1 MREPVS
7 DILADR
13 AQVTL
18 GMSRMVL
25 VSLLAHGMLVTGL
38 LFSPDWWRATPNP
51 EENAM
56 FISLGGVEGPD
67 TGGMTAPS
75 AKRVD
80 EAVAKPDPLARPVAP
95 PAVKPDMVEAAPT
108 TKPAVKPPVKPVE
121 TAKPKDTG
129 RKAATGAEVTKG
141 TAAVE
146 TNSKVQ
152 TPFGGISSGG
162 GGFGGPQINVG
173 NFCCPD
179 YLKLM
184 QQRIHANWQQKQGTT
199 GRVIVAFT
207 VQRDGRIVDVKVK
220 QSGGQFLDLVSQRA
234 LVSTKQLPPLPRE
247 YPNPTLG
254 VELILDYIR

>member
-25 VSLLAHGMLVTGL
+25 LSLLAHGVLVTVMM
-38 LFSPDWWRATPNP
+38 FSPDWWRVTPKA

-80 EAVAKPDPLARPVAP
+80 EAVTKPDPLARPVPP
-95 PAVKPDMVEAAPT
+95 PAPKPEMTEAIATPKPV
-108 TKPAVKPPVKPVE
+108 TKTPPKPVE
-121 TAKPKDTG
+121 TAKPADTG
-129 RKAATGAEVTKG
+129 RKVATGAEVNKG
-141 TAAVE
+141 TAAAE
-146 TNSKVQ
+146 TGAKVPA
-152 TPFGGISSGG
+152 PFGGISTGG

-173 NFCCPD
+173 NFCCPE

-184 QQRIHANWQQKQGTT
+184 QQRIHANWQQKQGTA
-199 GRVIVAFT
+199 GRVIIAFT
-207 VQRDGRIVDVKVK
+207 VQRDGRLTDVKVK

-234 LVSTKQLPPLPRE
+234 IISTRQLPPLPRE
-247 YPNPTLG
+247 YTNPTLE
-254 VELILDYIR
+254 VELILDYLR

>member
-13 AQVTL
+13 AQITG
-18 GMSRMVL
+18 GMSRMVI
-25 VSLLAHGMLVTGL
+25 VSLLAHGVLVSAL
-38 LFSPDWWRATPNP
+38 LFSPDWWQSPAP

-56 FISLGGVEGPD
+56 FISLGGVEGPN

-80 EAVAKPDPLARPVAP
+80 EAVAKPDPRARTVPP
-95 PAVKPDMVEAAPT
+95 PAAKPEMVEAAPT
-108 TKPAVKPPVKPVE
+108 AKPATKTPPKPVE
-121 TAKPKDTG
+121 TAKPKETG
-129 RKAATGAEVTKG
+129 RRTSTGAEVSKG
-141 TAAVE
+141 NAAAE
-146 TNSKVQ
+146 TGSKIQ
-152 TPFGGISSGG
+152 TPFGGLSTGG

-184 QQRIHANWQQKQGTT
+184 QQRIHANWQQKQGTS
-199 GRVIVAFT
+199 GRVIISFV
-207 VQRDGRIVDVKVK
+207 VHRDGRILDIKVK

-234 LVSTKQLPPLPRE
+234 LVATKQLPPLPRE